1 MLLENNLS
9 IEASIKKGQRVVI
22 LVQLY
27 LVELLLNG
35 TEEEKKDVKQTKY
48 VNKIRNDAI

>member
-9 IEASIKKGQRVVI
+9 IEASKRKGQRVVI

-27 LVELLLNG
+27 LVELLLNE
-35 TEEEKKDVKQTKY
+35 TEEEKKRCQANQKRKQ
-48 VNKIRNDAI
+48 N